1 MTPKI
6 LKSTEEV
13 PQRVRSRGYIYNKGP
28 AYGNLENARREA
40 RYLRE
45 HGGFGVTVRKFYI
58 QPSRPYSY
66 YVLYVRKG

>member
-1 MTPKI
+1 VTPKI
-6 LKSTEEV
+6 LKSIEEV
-13 PQRVRSRGYIYNKGP
+13 PQQVTSRGHIYKKGP

-45 HGGFGVTVRKFYI
+45 GGLGVTVRVFYI

-66 YVLYVRKG
+66 YVLYIKRVK